1 MITFVLHSLTGS
13 SSSGPL
19 LGILKQPW
27 CFPACFQFCST
38 PTSYYADF
46 VLRIMPLSTMNALE
60 DWKHILPLWS
70 LPWLF
75 YFIGTAIES
84 LFICIKAFI
93 ILSLKYTLTRWFL
106 SVPSKDQKLSLAVVV
121 VQLLSRVWL
130 FETPWSIACQA
141 LLSTVSQV
149 LLKLSIESVMLF
161 NHLML
166 CRPLSLAS
174 ICISSASRTK
184 PVT

>member
-1 MITFVLHSLTGS
+1 MYYTAWQDLHHLEPCWAFWSSLNVFQHVS
-13 SSSGPL
+13 SSVLPL
-19 LGILKQPW
+19 HHI
-27 CFPACFQFCST
+27 T
-38 PTSYYADF
+38 ADF

-84 LFICIKAFI
+84 LFISIKAFI

-106 SVPSKDQKLSLAVVV
+106 SVPSEDQKLSLAAVV

-149 LLKLSIESVMLF
+149 LLIHV
-161 NHLML
+161 
-166 CRPLSLAS
+166 RWVGDA
-174 ICISSASRTK
+174 I
-184 PVT
+184 